1 MLTDVD
7 EFYHPGV
14 GSHCI
19 AKQEAWSDCF
29 LCDELDHI
37 TVEWLKLK
45 RGGTARCSM
54 MHTVR
59 EQLLPLEEG
68 HFEECSDPLHGLVG
82 ANSLFRLP

>member
-14 GSHCI
+14 GSHRI

-59 EQLLPLEEG
+59 EHKSNYYHLKKVILKNVLT
-68 HFEECSDPLHGLVG
+68 HYM
-82 ANSLFRLP
+82 A